1 LVYRDDA
8 YEGGATAD
16 IADTYR
22 PRKRRYIESAP
33 LTTTH
38 VPSVV
43 STSSSSSSAPSVVRV
58 GNLRKRGYSELPD
71 DDDIPAVTAY
81 AEGYDHPEPQHVAL
95 LAGLRNIVRPPEIK
109 HKLSENINWMDNQ
122 GTSWLLLNGIAVGS
136 TSTTRVGRRIHMKS
150 IQLSLHV
157 YMNPNEWG
165 IHEGI
170 RGTFW
175 LIYDRQSNGAAPTAT
190 TFLDTSLV
198 YASQEFPNEDYK
210 DRYLVLMHRVFT
222 TGPIYYDNANAMIS
236 FASPQ
241 NFSVD
246 TFKKLDLITQY
257 GGDTNAIASIATGSL
272 YAFTIGDYQAPDP
285 YLECSITAKLKYTE

>member
-1 LVYRDDA
+1 
-8 YEGGATAD
+8 
-16 IADTYR
+16 
-22 PRKRRYIESAP
+22 
-33 LTTTH
+33 
-38 VPSVV
+38 
-43 STSSSSSSAPSVVRV
+43 
-58 GNLRKRGYSELPD
+58 
-71 DDDIPAVTAY
+71 
-81 AEGYDHPEPQHVAL
+81 
-95 LAGLRNIVRPPEIK
+95 
-109 HKLSENINWMDNQ
+109 
-122 GTSWLLLNGIAVGS
+122 
-136 TSTTRVGRRIHMKS
+136 
-150 IQLSLHV
+150 
-157 YMNPNEWG
+157 
-165 IHEGI
+165 
-170 RGTFW
+170 
-175 LIYDRQSNGAAPTAT
+175 
-190 TFLDTSLV
+190 V